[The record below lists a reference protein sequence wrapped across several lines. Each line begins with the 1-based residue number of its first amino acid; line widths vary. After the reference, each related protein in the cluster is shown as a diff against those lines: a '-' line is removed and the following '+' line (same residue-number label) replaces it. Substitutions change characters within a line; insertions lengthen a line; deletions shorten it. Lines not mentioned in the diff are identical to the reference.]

1 MKHLLAS
8 AALLSLLGAGCSSTV
23 TTTPSSTPPVVTPPI
38 TTTSTP
44 VYLDQQEGKKDLIKV
59 TNVANGQLVQSPF
72 TLAGKARG
80 NWYFEASFPVELRD
94 ANNLLLFQGPAQA
107 QGNWMT
113 TNFVPFSIVLTF
125 PTPTTA
131 TGSLI
136 LRKD

>member
-1 MKHLLAS
+1 
-8 AALLSLLGAGCSSTV
+8 
-23 TTTPSSTPPVVTPPI
+23 
-38 TTTSTP
+38 
-44 VYLDQQEGKKDLIKV
+44 
-59 TNVANGQLVQSPF
+59 
-72 TLAGKARG
+72 
-80 NWYFEASFPVELRD
+80 ASFPVELRD

-136 LRKD
+136 LRKDNPSGEPQNDDQLVIPVTF